1 MMRFAGGRLAPVLLL
16 SGLALAGCSTV
27 PAPAPV
33 PVAAVQPEPEPL
45 PYRWTHGHSEK
56 AYKAMVE
63 NFGKRS
69 LLVGEHVWA
78 EKLPAE
84 GEARIIV
91 DLLTQTLYAYRGDV
105 LVGAAS
111 ISSAKKGKETPLGFW
126 KVLQKKKFHRSRKYN
141 NAPMPF
147 MQRIDEFGIALHGG
161 DNPGYPASNGCVR
174 MPMPFAEKLYALT
187 RLGTEVIIEG

>member
-1 MMRFAGGRLAPVLLL
+1 MRCALLL
-16 SGLALAGCSTV
+16 SIAAAAMVAGCSTTAPQM
-27 PAPAPV
+27 PAEAKLATAPK
-33 PVAAVQPEPEPL
+33 PEPLPL

-56 AYKAMVE
+56 AHKAMLA
-63 NFGKRS
+63 NFGKAG
-69 LLVGEHVWA
+69 LKTGDYVWA
-78 EKLPAE
+78 KEVPAA
-84 GEARIIV
+84 GEPRVII
-91 DLLTQTLYAYRGDV
+91 DLLTQTAYAYRGDV

-161 DNPGYPASNGCVR
+161 KNPGYPASQGCVR
-174 MPMPFAEKLYALT
+174 MPMKFAEKLYGLT
-187 RLGTEVIIEG
+187 GLGTEVIIEG